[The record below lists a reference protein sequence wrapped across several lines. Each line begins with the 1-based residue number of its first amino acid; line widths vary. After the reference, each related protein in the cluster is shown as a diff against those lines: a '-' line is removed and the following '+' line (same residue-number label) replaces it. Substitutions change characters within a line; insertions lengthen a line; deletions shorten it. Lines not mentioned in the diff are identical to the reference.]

1 MGFTLKQFLTTGVIS
16 IIPFLFLMIIHFDFK
31 NNKIAIMLKN
41 KIVFI
46 VIFFLSPP
54 LFSQNLIILNPGNA
68 KDTINKNIYGHFA
81 EDLGRCIYGGFYVG
95 DSNANIPN
103 QSGIRL
109 DIIDA
114 LKKLKIPVL
123 RWPGG
128 CYADHYHWRNGIG
141 PKDKRINTENVSWGN
156 VRENNGFGTHEFL
169 NLCETLH
176 ADPYLALNVGGGT
189 VQEAEEWVQYAN
201 HANGKSQLTDLRLQN
216 GRATPWNVKFW
227 GIGNESWDCGGH
239 MSVEYYTSLYKQ
251 YVTLITSYSNREGL
265 YRIAVGPGT
274 EDFKWTE
281 ALMRDIPRK
290 LIEGISIHHY
300 SVIDWSKK
308 GSSTDFTESEYFS
321 TLEQAYRMEKMVSGN
336 IEIMDKYDPEKKVGL
351 VVDEW
356 GGWYDTEPGADG
368 ASLYQQNTM
377 RDAMIAGLTLN
388 ILNNHCDRV
397 RMANLAQCINVLQA
411 VILTKEEKML
421 LTPTYHVMEMYNV
434 HQGALMLPL
443 TISCNNYA
451 VGEKSLK
458 AISVSV
464 SKDSTGAV
472 HISLVN
478 LDAHKAQELTI
489 DLGYITPKTVTGRI
503 LHSDKLQDHNSFE
516 NPRKIKPDSF
526 QGANVKGN
534 KLSLKIPPFSVVVL
548 ELK

>member
-1 MGFTLKQFLTTGVIS
+1 
-16 IIPFLFLMIIHFDFK
+16 
-31 NNKIAIMLKN
+31 MLKN
-41 KIVFI
+41 KIAFV
-46 VIFFLSPP
+46 VIFFLSPS
-54 LFSQNLIILNPGNA
+54 LYAQNIIVLDPGKA

-81 EDLGRCIYGGFYVG
+81 EDLGRCIYGGFYVDG
-95 DSNANIPN
+95 SNRNIANED
-103 QSGIRL
+103 GVRL

-114 LKKLKIPVL
+114 LKKLKIPAL

-128 CYADHYHWRNGIG
+128 CYADHYHWKNGIG
-141 PKDKRINTENVSWGN
+141 PKDKRMNTENVSWGN
-156 VRENNGFGTHEFL
+156 VRENNGFGTNEFL

-189 VQEAEEWVQYAN
+189 VQEAEEWVQYVN
-201 HANGKSQLTDLRLQN
+201 HANGKSQLTDLRMQN

-239 MSVEYYTSLYKQ
+239 MSVDYYINLYKQ
-251 YVTLITSYSNREGL
+251 YATLITSYGNSEGL

-274 EDFKWTE
+274 EDFAWTE
-281 ALMRDIPRK
+281 ALMREIPRK

-308 GSSTDFTESEYFS
+308 GSSTRFTEPEYFS
-321 TLEQAYRMEKMVSGN
+321 TMEQAYRMEKMVSGN
-336 IEIMDKYDPEKKVGL
+336 AEIMDKYDPEKKIGL

-356 GGWYDTEPGADG
+356 GGWYDTDPDAGDAT
-368 ASLYQQNTM
+368 LYQQNTM

-397 RMANLAQCINVLQA
+397 RMANLAQCVNVLQA
-411 VILTKEEKML
+411 VILTREEKML

-434 HQGALMLPL
+434 HQGAVMIPL
-443 TISCNNYA
+443 NISCNNFT

-458 AISVSV
+458 AISASA
-464 SKDSTGAV
+464 SKDSSGAV

-478 LDAHKAQELTI
+478 LDAHKEQELSI
-489 DLGYITPKTVTGRI
+489 DLGTMNLKTVKGRV
-503 LHSDKLQDHNSFE
+503 LRSNKLQDHNSFE
-516 NPRKIKPDSF
+516 YPDKIKPGLF
-526 QGANVKGN
+526 QDAILKGN
-534 KLSLKIPPFSVVVL
+534 QISLKLPPFSVVVL